1 MKRIEVAS
9 YVFLIFALSTGA
21 LYFANRIC
29 ADAPFLA
36 VLLLMVFA
44 IVLGSSFTCFIL
56 RFEE

>member
-9 YVFLIFALSTGA
+9 YVFLIFALSTGT

-44 IVLGSSFTCFIL
+44 IVLGSSFTCFK
-56 RFEE
+56 E